1 MGVIRPAFALIVPEI
16 ASPKGA
22 VPENDRIPGRLA
34 GCPRKPNCVS
44 SEAAD
49 SGHNVTPLQLKGDPS
64 AAWEGIHAIIKRLPR
79 STIVASNAHY
89 LHAEVKSRLFRF
101 VDDLELLWD
110 PATDRV
116 AIRSAS
122 RLGYSDLGVNRRR
135 VEDLRREFKRADLIC

>member
-1 MGVIRPAFALIVPEI
+1 MGILRLALALIVLEI

-22 VPENDRIPGRLA
+22 GPETDQSPVRL
-34 GCPRKPNCVS
+34 GDCPHKPNCVS

-49 SGHNVTPLQLKGDPS
+49 PGHNVAPLQMQGDPS
-64 AAWEGIHAIIKRLPR
+64 AAWEGIADIVSRLPR
-79 STIVASNAHY
+79 ATIVAHTDHY

-110 PATDRV
+110 PATGRV

-135 VEDLRREFKRADLIC
+135 VADLRREFKQADLID